1 MPRYVDGFVLSVP
14 KKNLPAY
21 KKMAAKAGKIWME
34 YGALE
39 YVECVGDDLH
49 IPKVFSFVDMAK
61 PKAGETVCFSFIVF
75 KSRAHRD
82 AVNKK
87 VMADPRLHCDE
98 NGEDASKKM
107 PFDWKRMAYGGFQ
120 SIVDLS

>member
-14 KKNLPAY
+14 KRNLPAY

-34 YGALE
+34 HGALE
-39 YVECVGDDLH
+39 YVECVGEDLR
-49 IPKVFSFVDMAK
+49 IPKMYSFLDLAA
-61 PKAGETVCFSFIVF
+61 PKAGETVCFSFIVY

-87 VMADPRLHCDE
+87 VMADERMHEPPQ
-98 NGEDASKKM
+98 KM

-120 SIVDLS
+120 TIVDLS